1 MNPNIYDPHNDP
13 NWLDFRGRVAGDL
26 ADKATLLGTPQTLA
40 TEPTPLG
47 FPIQWRQTLDWQ
59 TGGYLHFFQFRIQ
72 YIAPSDPNKPSI
84 WKAYGKARVQG
95 TQERPIGYVEID
107 ALIYQDPGPLLDRL
121 ASGQLMLEL
130 MSKAVLTDTFIRVAL
145 EAFPAVSPQNEV
157 FIMERMVARSS
168 LPQPNAVLSNVV
180 EIFRERAIPR
190 RVCSMLNCGE
200 FLPVLGPDYCF
211 YCMRP
216 AFTPNLISGNLLTIY
231 GESSA
236 SG

>member
-1 MNPNIYDPHNDP
+1 MNPNIYDPRNDP

-26 ADKATLLGTPQTLA
+26 ANKATLLGTPQTLA

-84 WKAYGKARVQG
+84 WKAYGSKSLTVSFLTNQTSILSFFSEARVQG

-107 ALIYQDPGPLLDRL
+107 ALIYQDPGPLMDRL

-130 MSKAVLTDTFIRVAL
+130 MSKAVLTDTFIRV
-145 EAFPAVSPQNEV
+145 
-157 FIMERMVARSS
+157 R
-168 LPQPNAVLSNVV
+168 
-180 EIFRERAIPR
+180 
-190 RVCSMLNCGE
+190 
-200 FLPVLGPDYCF
+200 
-211 YCMRP
+211 
-216 AFTPNLISGNLLTIY
+216 
-231 GESSA
+231 
-236 SG
+236 